1 MIKNKGFSH
10 SMNLVR
16 SFISAFHSRFRLTIL
31 TCLLVIGFVSSNTT
45 GAEAYSGTLNL
56 KNADIR
62 EVVTQISAITGK
74 SFIIDPRVKGNVT
87 VVSNTKMDSDTTYEL
102 FLSVLRVH
110 GYAAV
115 PSGNVIRIVQQVLAK
130 QSGNPGD
137 FNDNINSEELVTQVI
152 SVRNTES
159 TELVKILR
167 PLIPQYGHIA
177 GLTSPNALIISD
189 HASNIAR
196 LSEIVNRIDV
206 AESSTT
212 EIVQLKEAWVED
224 MVALLEQLAP
234 EQIGKSAKGPNK
246 VTLVASER
254 TNSIVIKGD
263 PGSIRKVVALI
274 EQLDIPANRAGTIQV
289 VRLAHSDAAELAT
302 ILKELVT
309 QTSKGDKPGQD
320 ISTSIQADEALNALV
335 IRADPTTMAELKEII
350 AKLDI
355 RRLQVLI
362 EAVIV
367 EVTSTFSR
375 ELGTEFAVYDAESK
389 VPLIST
395 AKSTGSLLS
404 ILTSIASG
412 GATVPTIDSNIIGAG
427 DVRDSGSSFALLINA
442 LATNNDVDLLSTPS
456 ITTMDNEEAKIVV
469 GQNVPFRTGSTTTG
483 SNGATNP
490 FTTIQRQD
498 VGLTL
503 QVTPHVHD
511 GSLIRLEIS
520 QEVSEV
526 VENQNIGSGGSA
538 DLITSKSTIDTTVL
552 ADNNEIIVLGGLIR
566 NNTTNTVNKVPLLGD
581 IPFLG
586 RLFKSTSTDNEKKN
600 LMIFLRPTVLDSV
613 DKIKEVTARKYSGVW
628 EVEIEGTE
636 PRNSLSEL
644 FNGKR

>member
-1 MIKNKGFSH
+1 
-10 SMNLVR
+10 MNLVSR
-16 SFISAFHSRFRLTIL
+16 TTLMSLFMFRRAAIS
-31 TCLLVIGFVSSNTT
+31 CLLIAGLAGSMNTY
-45 GAEAYSGTLNL
+45 AEGYSGTLNL

-87 VVSNTKMDSDTTYEL
+87 VVSNTKMDRDTTYEL

-137 FNDNINSEELVTQVI
+137 FSDNTSSEELVTQVI
-152 SVRNTES
+152 SVRNTAS
-159 TELVKILR
+159 AELVKILR

-196 LSEIVNRIDV
+196 LAEIVNRIDV
-206 AESSTT
+206 AETSTT

-234 EQIGKSAKGPNK
+234 EQIGKGAKGPNK
-246 VTLVASER
+246 ITLVASER

-263 PGSIRKVVALI
+263 PGSISRVVALI
-274 EQLDIPANRAGTIQV
+274 KQLDIPANRAGTIQV
-289 VRLAHSDAAELAT
+289 VRLAHSDAAELAA
-302 ILKELVT
+302 ILKELIS
-309 QTSKGDKPGQD
+309 QNGKGDKPGQD
-320 ISTSIQADEALNALV
+320 IATSIQADEALNALV
-335 IRADPTTMAELKEII
+335 IKADPSTMAELKDII
-350 AKLDI
+350 AKLDV

-367 EVTSTFSR
+367 EVTTTFNR
-375 ELGTEFAVYDAESK
+375 KLGTEFSVVDAGSN

-395 AKSTGSLLS
+395 TNTNISNLVN
-404 ILTSIASG
+404 SIATAAAG
-412 GATVPTIDSNIIGAG
+412 GATALPSLDSNVVGAG
-427 DVRDSGSSFALLINA
+427 RLSETGSNFALLISA
-442 LATNNDVDLLSTPS
+442 LATNNNVDLLSTPS
-456 ITTMDNEEAKIVV
+456 ITTMDNEEAKIFV

-483 SNGATNP
+483 SNGTTNP
-490 FTTIQRQD
+490 FTTIQRQE

-503 QVTPHVHD
+503 DVTPHVHD

-526 VENQNIGSGGSA
+526 VENQNIGSAGSA
-538 DLITSKSTIDTTVL
+538 DLITSTSTIDTTVL
-552 ADNNEIIVLGGLIR
+552 ADNNEIIILGGLIR
-566 NNTTNTVNKVPLLGD
+566 NNTTGTENKVPFLGD
-581 IPFLG
+581 IPVLG
-586 RLFKSTSTDNEKKN
+586 RLFKSTSTGTEKKN
-600 LMIFLRPTVLDSV
+600 LMIFLRPTVLNSV
-613 DKIKEVTARKYSGVW
+613 EKVKEVTARKYSGVW

-636 PRNSLSEL
+636 PRGSLSDL
-644 FNGKR
+644 FDGKH

>member
-1 MIKNKGFSH
+1 
-10 SMNLVR
+10 MNLVSR
-16 SFISAFHSRFRLTIL
+16 TTLMSLFMFRRAAIS
-31 TCLLVIGFVSSNTT
+31 CLLIAGLAGSMNTY
-45 GAEAYSGTLNL
+45 AEGYSGTLNL

-87 VVSNTKMDSDTTYEL
+87 VVSNTKMDRDTTYEL

-137 FNDNINSEELVTQVI
+137 FSDNTSSEELVTQVI
-152 SVRNTES
+152 SVRNTAS
-159 TELVKILR
+159 AELVKILR

-196 LSEIVNRIDV
+196 LAEIVNRIDV

-234 EQIGKSAKGPNK
+234 EQIGKGAKGPNK
-246 VTLVASER
+246 ITLVASER

-263 PGSIRKVVALI
+263 PGSISRVVALI
-274 EQLDIPANRAGTIQV
+274 KQLDIPANRAGTIQV
-289 VRLAHSDAAELAT
+289 VRLAHSDAAELAA
-302 ILKELVT
+302 ILKELIS
-309 QTSKGDKPGQD
+309 QNGKGDKPGQD
-320 ISTSIQADEALNALV
+320 IATSIQADEALNALV
-335 IRADPTTMAELKEII
+335 IKADPSTMAELKDII
-350 AKLDI
+350 AKLDV

-367 EVTSTFSR
+367 EVTTTFNR
-375 ELGTEFAVYDAESK
+375 KLGTEFSVVDAGSN

-395 AKSTGSLLS
+395 TNTNISNLVN
-404 ILTSIASG
+404 SIATAAAG
-412 GATVPTIDSNIIGAG
+412 GATALPSLDSNVVGAG
-427 DVRDSGSSFALLINA
+427 RLSETGSNFALLISA
-442 LATNNDVDLLSTPS
+442 LATNNNVDLLSTPS
-456 ITTMDNEEAKIVV
+456 ITTMDNEEAKIFV

-483 SNGATNP
+483 SNGTTNP
-490 FTTIQRQD
+490 FTTIQRQE

-503 QVTPHVHD
+503 DVTPHVHD

-526 VENQNIGSGGSA
+526 VENQNIGSAGSA
-538 DLITSKSTIDTTVL
+538 DLITSTSTIDTTVL
-552 ADNNEIIVLGGLIR
+552 ADNNEIIILGGLIR
-566 NNTTNTVNKVPLLGD
+566 NNTTGTENKVPFLGD
-581 IPFLG
+581 IPVLG
-586 RLFKSTSTDNEKKN
+586 RLFKSTTTGTEKKN
-600 LMIFLRPTVLDSV
+600 LMIFLRPTVLNSV
-613 DKIKEVTARKYSGVW
+613 EKVKEVTARKYSG
-628 EVEIEGTE
+628 
-636 PRNSLSEL
+636 SLGS
-644 FNGKR
+644 RD

>member
-1 MIKNKGFSH
+1 
-10 SMNLVR
+10 MNLV
-16 SFISAFHSRFRLTIL
+16 SRTTLMSLFMLRRAAIN
-31 TCLLVIGFVSSNTT
+31 CLLIAGLASSMNTY
-45 GAEAYSGTLNL
+45 AEGYSGTLNL

-87 VVSNTKMDSDTTYEL
+87 VVSNTKMDRDTTYEL

-137 FNDNINSEELVTQVI
+137 FSDNTSSEELVTQVI
-152 SVRNTES
+152 SVRNTAS
-159 TELVKILR
+159 AELVKILR

-196 LSEIVNRIDV
+196 LAEIVNRIDV
-206 AESSTT
+206 AETSTT

-234 EQIGKSAKGPNK
+234 EQIGKGAKGPNK
-246 VTLVASER
+246 ITLVASER

-263 PGSIRKVVALI
+263 PGSISRVVALI
-274 EQLDIPANRAGTIQV
+274 KQLDIPANRAGTIQV
-289 VRLAHSDAAELAT
+289 VRLAHSDAAELAA
-302 ILKELVT
+302 ILKELIS
-309 QTSKGDKPGQD
+309 QNGKGDKPGQD
-320 ISTSIQADEALNALV
+320 IATSIQADEALNALV
-335 IRADPTTMAELKEII
+335 IKADPSTMAELKDII
-350 AKLDI
+350 AKLDV

-367 EVTSTFSR
+367 EVTTTFNR
-375 ELGTEFAVYDAESK
+375 KLGTEFSVVDAGSN

-395 AKSTGSLLS
+395 TNTNISNLVN
-404 ILTSIASG
+404 SIATAAAG
-412 GATVPTIDSNIIGAG
+412 GATALPSLDSNVVGAG
-427 DVRDSGSSFALLINA
+427 RLSETGSNFALLISA
-442 LATNNDVDLLSTPS
+442 LATNNNVDLLSTPS
-456 ITTMDNEEAKIVV
+456 ITTMDNEEAKIFV

-483 SNGATNP
+483 SNGTTNP
-490 FTTIQRQD
+490 FTTIQRQE

-503 QVTPHVHD
+503 DVTPHVHD

-526 VENQNIGSGGSA
+526 VENQNIGSAGSA
-538 DLITSKSTIDTTVL
+538 DLITSTSTIDTTVL
-552 ADNNEIIVLGGLIR
+552 ADNNEIIILGGLIR
-566 NNTTNTVNKVPLLGD
+566 NNTTGTENKVPFLGD
-581 IPFLG
+581 IPVLG
-586 RLFKSTSTDNEKKN
+586 RLFKSTSTGTEKKN
-600 LMIFLRPTVLDSV
+600 LMIFLRPTVLNSV
-613 DKIKEVTARKYSGVW
+613 EKVKEVTARKYSGVW

-636 PRNSLSEL
+636 PRGSLSDL
-644 FNGKR
+644 FDGKH

>member
-1 MIKNKGFSH
+1 
-10 SMNLVR
+10 MNLVSR
-16 SFISAFHSRFRLTIL
+16 TTLMSLFMLRRAAIS
-31 TCLLVIGFVSSNTT
+31 CLLIAGLASSMNTY
-45 GAEAYSGTLNL
+45 AEGYSGTLNL

-137 FNDNINSEELVTQVI
+137 FSDNTSSEELVTQVI
-152 SVRNTES
+152 SVRNTAS
-159 TELVKILR
+159 AELVKILR

-196 LSEIVNRIDV
+196 LAEIVNRIDV

-234 EQIGKSAKGPNK
+234 EQIGKGAKGPNK
-246 VTLVASER
+246 ITLVASER

-263 PGSIRKVVALI
+263 PGSISRVVALI
-274 EQLDIPANRAGTIQV
+274 QQLDIPANRAGTIQV
-289 VRLAHSDAAELAT
+289 VRLAHSDAAELAA
-302 ILKELVT
+302 ILKELIS
-309 QTSKGDKPGQD
+309 QNGKGDKPGQD
-320 ISTSIQADEALNALV
+320 IATSIQADEALNALV
-335 IRADPTTMAELKEII
+335 IKADPSTMAELKDII
-350 AKLDI
+350 AKLDV

-367 EVTSTFSR
+367 EVTTTFNR
-375 ELGTEFAVYDAESK
+375 KLGTEFSVVDAGSN

-395 AKSTGSLLS
+395 TNTNISNLVN
-404 ILTSIASG
+404 SIATAAAG
-412 GATVPTIDSNIIGAG
+412 GATALPSLDSNVVGAG
-427 DVRDSGSSFALLINA
+427 RLSETGSNFALLISA
-442 LATNNDVDLLSTPS
+442 LATNNNVDLLSTPS
-456 ITTMDNEEAKIVV
+456 ITTMDNEEAKIFV

-483 SNGATNP
+483 SNGTTNP
-490 FTTIQRQD
+490 FTTIQRQE

-503 QVTPHVHD
+503 DVTPHVHD

-526 VENQNIGSGGSA
+526 VENQNIGSAGSA
-538 DLITSKSTIDTTVL
+538 DLITSTSTIDTTVL
-552 ADNNEIIVLGGLIR
+552 ADNNEIIILGGLIR
-566 NNTTNTVNKVPLLGD
+566 NNTTGTENKVPFLGD
-581 IPFLG
+581 IPVLG
-586 RLFKSTSTDNEKKN
+586 RLFKSTTTGTEKKN
-600 LMIFLRPTVLDSV
+600 LMIFLRPTVLNSV
-613 DKIKEVTARKYSGVW
+613 EKVKEVTARKYSGVW

-636 PRNSLSEL
+636 PRGSLSDL
-644 FNGKR
+644 FDGKH

>member
-1 MIKNKGFSH
+1 
-10 SMNLVR
+10 MNLVSR
-16 SFISAFHSRFRLTIL
+16 TTLMSLFMLKRAAIS
-31 TCLLVIGFVSSNTT
+31 CLLIAGLASSMNTY
-45 GAEAYSGTLNL
+45 AEGYSGTLNL

-137 FNDNINSEELVTQVI
+137 FSDNTSSEELVTQVI
-152 SVRNTES
+152 SVRNTAS
-159 TELVKILR
+159 AELVKILR

-196 LSEIVNRIDV
+196 LAEIVNRIDV

-234 EQIGKSAKGPNK
+234 EQIGKGAKGPNK
-246 VTLVASER
+246 ITLVASER

-263 PGSIRKVVALI
+263 PGSISRVVALI
-274 EQLDIPANRAGTIQV
+274 KQLDIPANRAGTIQV
-289 VRLAHSDAAELAT
+289 VRLAHSDAAELAA
-302 ILKELVT
+302 ILKELIS
-309 QTSKGDKPGQD
+309 QNGKGDKPGQD

-335 IRADPTTMAELKEII
+335 IKADPSTMAELKDII
-350 AKLDI
+350 AKLDV

-367 EVTSTFSR
+367 EVTTTFNR
-375 ELGTEFAVYDAESK
+375 KLGTEFSVVDAGSN

-395 AKSTGSLLS
+395 TNTNISNLVN
-404 ILTSIASG
+404 SIATAAAG
-412 GATVPTIDSNIIGAG
+412 GATALPSLDSNVVGAG
-427 DVRDSGSSFALLINA
+427 RLSETGSNFALLISA
-442 LATNNDVDLLSTPS
+442 LATNNNVDLLSTPS
-456 ITTMDNEEAKIVV
+456 ITTMDNEEAKIFV

-483 SNGATNP
+483 SNGTTNP
-490 FTTIQRQD
+490 FTTIQRQE

-503 QVTPHVHD
+503 DVTPHVHD

-526 VENQNIGSGGSA
+526 VENQNIGSAGSA
-538 DLITSKSTIDTTVL
+538 DLITSTSTIDTTVL
-552 ADNNEIIVLGGLIR
+552 ADNNEIIILGGLIR
-566 NNTTNTVNKVPLLGD
+566 NNTTGTENKVPFLGD
-581 IPFLG
+581 IPVLG
-586 RLFKSTSTDNEKKN
+586 RLFKSTTTGTEKKN
-600 LMIFLRPTVLDSV
+600 LMIFLRPTVLNSV
-613 DKIKEVTARKYSGVW
+613 EKVKEVTARKYSGVW

-636 PRNSLSEL
+636 PRGSLSDL
-644 FNGKR
+644 FDGKH

>member
-1 MIKNKGFSH
+1 
-10 SMNLVR
+10 MNLVSR
-16 SFISAFHSRFRLTIL
+16 TTLMSLFMLKRAAIS
-31 TCLLVIGFVSSNTT
+31 CLLIAGLASSMNTY
-45 GAEAYSGTLNL
+45 AEGYSGTLNL

-137 FNDNINSEELVTQVI
+137 FSDNTSSEELVTQVI

-159 TELVKILR
+159 AELVKILR

-196 LSEIVNRIDV
+196 LAEIVNRIDV
-206 AESSTT
+206 VQSSTT

-234 EQIGKSAKGPNK
+234 EQIGKGAKGPNK
-246 VTLVASER
+246 ITLVASER

-263 PGSIRKVVALI
+263 PGSISRVVALI
-274 EQLDIPANRAGTIQV
+274 QQLDIPANRAGTIQV

-302 ILKELVT
+302 ILKELIS
-309 QTSKGDKPGQD
+309 QNGKGDKPGQD
-320 ISTSIQADEALNALV
+320 IATSIQADEALNALV
-335 IRADPTTMAELKEII
+335 IKADPSTMAELKDII
-350 AKLDI
+350 AKLDV

-367 EVTSTFSR
+367 EVTTTFNR
-375 ELGTEFAVYDAESK
+375 KLGTEFSVVDAGSN

-395 AKSTGSLLS
+395 TNTNISNLVN
-404 ILTSIASG
+404 SIATAAAG
-412 GATVPTIDSNIIGAG
+412 GATALPSLDSNVVGAG
-427 DVRDSGSSFALLINA
+427 RLSETGSNFALLISA
-442 LATNNDVDLLSTPS
+442 LATNNNVDLLSTPS
-456 ITTMDNEEAKIVV
+456 ITTMDNEEAKIFV

-483 SNGATNP
+483 SNGTTNP
-490 FTTIQRQD
+490 FTTIQRQE

-503 QVTPHVHD
+503 DVTPHVHD
-511 GSLIRLEIS
+511 GTLIRLEIS

-526 VENQNIGSGGSA
+526 VENQNIGSAGSA
-538 DLITSKSTIDTTVL
+538 DLITSTSTIDTTVL
-552 ADNNEIIVLGGLIR
+552 ADNNEIIILGGLIR
-566 NNTTNTVNKVPLLGD
+566 NNTTGTENKVPFLGD
-581 IPFLG
+581 IPVLG
-586 RLFKSTSTDNEKKN
+586 RLFKSTTTGTEKKN
-600 LMIFLRPTVLDSV
+600 LMIFLRPTVLNSV
-613 DKIKEVTARKYSGVW
+613 EKVKEVTARKYSGVW

-636 PRNSLSEL
+636 PRGSLSDL
-644 FNGKR
+644 FDGKH

>member
-1 MIKNKGFSH
+1 
-10 SMNLVR
+10 
-16 SFISAFHSRFRLTIL
+16 
-31 TCLLVIGFVSSNTT
+31 
-45 GAEAYSGTLNL
+45 
-56 KNADIR
+56 
-62 EVVTQISAITGK
+62 
-74 SFIIDPRVKGNVT
+74 
-87 VVSNTKMDSDTTYEL
+87 MDSDTTYEL

-137 FNDNINSEELVTQVI
+137 FSDNTSSEELVTQVI

-159 TELVKILR
+159 AELVKILR

-196 LSEIVNRIDV
+196 LAEIVNRIDV
-206 AESSTT
+206 VQSSTT

-234 EQIGKSAKGPNK
+234 EQIGKGAKGPNK
-246 VTLVASER
+246 ITLVASER

-263 PGSIRKVVALI
+263 PGSISRVVALI
-274 EQLDIPANRAGTIQV
+274 QQLDIPANRAGTIQV
-289 VRLAHSDAAELAT
+289 VRLAHSDAAELAA
-302 ILKELVT
+302 ILKELIS
-309 QTSKGDKPGQD
+309 QNGKGDKPGQD
-320 ISTSIQADEALNALV
+320 IATSIQADEALNALV
-335 IRADPTTMAELKEII
+335 IKADPSTMAELKDII
-350 AKLDI
+350 AKLDV

-367 EVTSTFSR
+367 EVTTTFNR
-375 ELGTEFAVYDAESK
+375 KLGTEFSVVDAGSN

-395 AKSTGSLLS
+395 TNTNISNLVN
-404 ILTSIASG
+404 SIATAAAG
-412 GATVPTIDSNIIGAG
+412 GATALPSLDSNVVGAG
-427 DVRDSGSSFALLINA
+427 RLSETGSNFALLISA
-442 LATNNDVDLLSTPS
+442 LATNNNVDLLSTPS
-456 ITTMDNEEAKIVV
+456 ITTMDNEEAKIFV

-483 SNGATNP
+483 SNGTTNP
-490 FTTIQRQD
+490 FTTIQRQE

-503 QVTPHVHD
+503 DVTPHVHD

-526 VENQNIGSGGSA
+526 VENQNIGSAGSA
-538 DLITSKSTIDTTVL
+538 DLITSTSTIDTTVL
-552 ADNNEIIVLGGLIR
+552 ADNNEIIILGGLIR
-566 NNTTNTVNKVPLLGD
+566 NNTTGTENKVPFLGD
-581 IPFLG
+581 IPVLG
-586 RLFKSTSTDNEKKN
+586 RLFKSTTTGTEKKN
-600 LMIFLRPTVLDSV
+600 LMIFLRPTVLNSV
-613 DKIKEVTARKYSGVW
+613 EKVKEVTARKYSGVW

-636 PRNSLSEL
+636 PRGSLSDL
-644 FNGKR
+644 FDGKH

>member
-1 MIKNKGFSH
+1 
-10 SMNLVR
+10 MNLVSR
-16 SFISAFHSRFRLTIL
+16 TTLMSLFMFRRAAIS
-31 TCLLVIGFVSSNTT
+31 CLLIAGLAGSMNTY
-45 GAEAYSGTLNL
+45 AEGYSGTLNL

-87 VVSNTKMDSDTTYEL
+87 VVSNTKMDRDTTYEL

-137 FNDNINSEELVTQVI
+137 FSDNTSSEELVTQVI
-152 SVRNTES
+152 SVRNTAS
-159 TELVKILR
+159 AELVKILR

-196 LSEIVNRIDV
+196 LAEIVNRIDI

-234 EQIGKSAKGPNK
+234 EQIGKGAKGPNK
-246 VTLVASER
+246 ITLVASER

-263 PGSIRKVVALI
+263 PGSISRVVALI
-274 EQLDIPANRAGTIQV
+274 KQLDIPANRAGTIQV
-289 VRLAHSDAAELAT
+289 VRLAHSDAAELAA
-302 ILKELVT
+302 ILKELIS
-309 QTSKGDKPGQD
+309 QNGKGDKPGQD
-320 ISTSIQADEALNALV
+320 IATSIQADEALNALV
-335 IRADPTTMAELKEII
+335 IKADPSTMAELKDII
-350 AKLDI
+350 AKLDV

-367 EVTSTFSR
+367 EVTTTFNR
-375 ELGTEFAVYDAESK
+375 KLGTEFSVVDAGSN

-395 AKSTGSLLS
+395 TNTNISNLVN
-404 ILTSIASG
+404 SIATAAAG
-412 GATVPTIDSNIIGAG
+412 GATALPSLDSNVVGAG
-427 DVRDSGSSFALLINA
+427 RLSETGSNFALLISA
-442 LATNNDVDLLSTPS
+442 LATNNNVDLLSTPS
-456 ITTMDNEEAKIVV
+456 ITTMDNEEAKIFV

-483 SNGATNP
+483 SNGTTNP
-490 FTTIQRQD
+490 FTTIQRQE

-503 QVTPHVHD
+503 DVTPHVHD

-526 VENQNIGSGGSA
+526 VENQNIGSAGSA
-538 DLITSKSTIDTTVL
+538 DLITSTSTIDTTVL
-552 ADNNEIIVLGGLIR
+552 ADNNEIIILGGLIR
-566 NNTTNTVNKVPLLGD
+566 NNTTGTENKVPFLGD
-581 IPFLG
+581 IPVLG
-586 RLFKSTSTDNEKKN
+586 RLFKSTSTGTEKKN
-600 LMIFLRPTVLDSV
+600 LMIFLRPTVLNSV
-613 DKIKEVTARKYSGVW
+613 EKVKEVTARKYSGVW

-636 PRNSLSEL
+636 PRGSLSDL
-644 FNGKR
+644 FDGKH

>member
-1 MIKNKGFSH
+1 
-10 SMNLVR
+10 MNLVSR
-16 SFISAFHSRFRLTIL
+16 TTLMSLFMFRRAAIS
-31 TCLLVIGFVSSNTT
+31 CLLIAGLAGSMNTY
-45 GAEAYSGTLNL
+45 AEGYSGTLNL

-87 VVSNTKMDSDTTYEL
+87 VVSNTKMDRDTTYEL

-137 FNDNINSEELVTQVI
+137 FSDNTSSEELVTQVI
-152 SVRNTES
+152 SVRNTAS
-159 TELVKILR
+159 AELVKILR

-196 LSEIVNRIDV
+196 LAEIVNRIDV
-206 AESSTT
+206 VQSSTT

-234 EQIGKSAKGPNK
+234 EQIGKGAKGPNK
-246 VTLVASER
+246 ITLVASER

-263 PGSIRKVVALI
+263 PGSISRVVALI
-274 EQLDIPANRAGTIQV
+274 KQLDIPANRAGTIQV
-289 VRLAHSDAAELAT
+289 VRLAHSDAAELAA
-302 ILKELVT
+302 ILKELIS
-309 QTSKGDKPGQD
+309 QNGKGDKPGQD
-320 ISTSIQADEALNALV
+320 IATSIQADEALNALV
-335 IRADPTTMAELKEII
+335 IKADPSTMAELKDII
-350 AKLDI
+350 AKLDV

-367 EVTSTFSR
+367 EVTTTFNR
-375 ELGTEFAVYDAESK
+375 KLGTEFSVVDAGSN

-395 AKSTGSLLS
+395 TNTNISNLVN
-404 ILTSIASG
+404 SIATAAAG
-412 GATVPTIDSNIIGAG
+412 GATALPSLDSNVVGAG
-427 DVRDSGSSFALLINA
+427 RLSETGSNFALLISA
-442 LATNNDVDLLSTPS
+442 LATNNNVDLLSTPS
-456 ITTMDNEEAKIVV
+456 ITTMDNEEAKIFV

-483 SNGATNP
+483 SNGTTNP
-490 FTTIQRQD
+490 FTTIQRQE

-503 QVTPHVHD
+503 DVTPHVHD

-526 VENQNIGSGGSA
+526 VENQNIGSAGSA
-538 DLITSKSTIDTTVL
+538 DLITSTSTIDTTVL
-552 ADNNEIIVLGGLIR
+552 ADNNEIIILGGLIR
-566 NNTTNTVNKVPLLGD
+566 NNTTGTENKVPFLGD
-581 IPFLG
+581 IPVLG
-586 RLFKSTSTDNEKKN
+586 RLFKSTTTGTEKKN
-600 LMIFLRPTVLDSV
+600 LMIFLRPTVLNSV
-613 DKIKEVTARKYSGVW
+613 EKVKEVTARKYSGVW

-636 PRNSLSEL
+636 PRGSLSDL
-644 FNGKR
+644 FDGKH

>member
-1 MIKNKGFSH
+1 MSLFMLKRAAISCLLIAGLAS
-10 SMNLVR
+10 SMN
-16 SFISAFHSRFRLTIL
+16 TY
-31 TCLLVIGFVSSNTT
+31 
-45 GAEAYSGTLNL
+45 AEGYSGTLNL

-137 FNDNINSEELVTQVI
+137 FSDNTSSEELVTQVI
-152 SVRNTES
+152 SVRNTAS
-159 TELVKILR
+159 AELVKILR

-196 LSEIVNRIDV
+196 LAEIVNRIDV
-206 AESSTT
+206 VQSSTT

-234 EQIGKSAKGPNK
+234 EQIGKGAKGPNK
-246 VTLVASER
+246 ITLVASER

-263 PGSIRKVVALI
+263 PGSISRVVALI
-274 EQLDIPANRAGTIQV
+274 QQLDIPANRAGTIQV
-289 VRLAHSDAAELAT
+289 VRLAHSDAAELAA
-302 ILKELVT
+302 ILKELIS
-309 QTSKGDKPGQD
+309 QNGKGDKPGQD
-320 ISTSIQADEALNALV
+320 IATSIQADEALNALV
-335 IRADPTTMAELKEII
+335 IKADPSTMAELKDII
-350 AKLDI
+350 AKLDV

-367 EVTSTFSR
+367 EVTTTFNR
-375 ELGTEFAVYDAESK
+375 KLGTEFSVVDAGSN

-395 AKSTGSLLS
+395 TNTNISNLVN
-404 ILTSIASG
+404 SIATAAAG
-412 GATVPTIDSNIIGAG
+412 GATALPSLDSNVVGAG
-427 DVRDSGSSFALLINA
+427 RLSETGSNFALLISA
-442 LATNNDVDLLSTPS
+442 LATNNNVDLLSTPS
-456 ITTMDNEEAKIVV
+456 ITTMDNEEAKIFV

-483 SNGATNP
+483 SNGTTNP
-490 FTTIQRQD
+490 FTTIQRQE

-503 QVTPHVHD
+503 DVTPHVHD

-526 VENQNIGSGGSA
+526 VENQNIGSAGSA
-538 DLITSKSTIDTTVL
+538 DLITSTSTIDTTVL
-552 ADNNEIIVLGGLIR
+552 ADNNEIIILGGLIR
-566 NNTTNTVNKVPLLGD
+566 NNTTGTENKVPFLGD
-581 IPFLG
+581 IPVLG
-586 RLFKSTSTDNEKKN
+586 RLFKSTTTGTEKKN
-600 LMIFLRPTVLDSV
+600 LMIFLRPTVLNSV
-613 DKIKEVTARKYSGVW
+613 EKVKEVTARKYSGVW

-636 PRNSLSEL
+636 PRGSLSDL
-644 FNGKR
+644 FDGKH

>member
-1 MIKNKGFSH
+1 
-10 SMNLVR
+10 MNLVSR
-16 SFISAFHSRFRLTIL
+16 TTLMSLFMLKRAAIS
-31 TCLLVIGFVSSNTT
+31 CLLIAGLAGSMNTY
-45 GAEAYSGTLNL
+45 AEGYSGTLNL

-87 VVSNTKMDSDTTYEL
+87 VVSNTKMDRDTTYEL

-137 FNDNINSEELVTQVI
+137 FSDNTSSEELVTQVI

-159 TELVKILR
+159 AELVKILR

-196 LSEIVNRIDV
+196 LAEIVNRIDV
-206 AESSTT
+206 VQSSTT

-234 EQIGKSAKGPNK
+234 EQIGKGAKGPNK
-246 VTLVASER
+246 ITLVASER

-263 PGSIRKVVALI
+263 PGSISRVVALI
-274 EQLDIPANRAGTIQV
+274 KQLDIPANRAGTIQV
-289 VRLAHSDAAELAT
+289 VRLAHSDAAELAA
-302 ILKELVT
+302 ILKELIS
-309 QTSKGDKPGQD
+309 QNGKGDKPGQD
-320 ISTSIQADEALNALV
+320 IATSIQADEALNALV
-335 IRADPTTMAELKEII
+335 IKADPSTMAELKDII
-350 AKLDI
+350 AKLDV

-367 EVTSTFSR
+367 EVTTTFNR
-375 ELGTEFAVYDAESK
+375 KLGTEFSVVDAGSN

-395 AKSTGSLLS
+395 TNTNISNLVN
-404 ILTSIASG
+404 SIATAAAG
-412 GATVPTIDSNIIGAG
+412 GATALPSLDSNVVGAG
-427 DVRDSGSSFALLINA
+427 RLSETGSNFALLISA
-442 LATNNDVDLLSTPS
+442 LATNNNVDLLSTPS
-456 ITTMDNEEAKIVV
+456 ITTMDNEEAKIFV

-483 SNGATNP
+483 SNGTTNP
-490 FTTIQRQD
+490 FTTIQRQE

-503 QVTPHVHD
+503 DVTPHVHD

-526 VENQNIGSGGSA
+526 VENQNIGSAGSA
-538 DLITSKSTIDTTVL
+538 DLITSTSTIDTTVL
-552 ADNNEIIVLGGLIR
+552 ADNNEIIILGGLIR
-566 NNTTNTVNKVPLLGD
+566 NNTTGTENKVPFLGD
-581 IPFLG
+581 IPVLG
-586 RLFKSTSTDNEKKN
+586 RLFKSTTTGTEKKN
-600 LMIFLRPTVLDSV
+600 LMIFLRPTVLNSV
-613 DKIKEVTARKYSGVW
+613 EKVKEVTARKYSGVW

-636 PRNSLSEL
+636 PRGSLSDL
-644 FNGKR
+644 FDGKH

>member
-1 MIKNKGFSH
+1 
-10 SMNLVR
+10 MNLV
-16 SFISAFHSRFRLTIL
+16 SRTTLMSLFMLRRAAIN
-31 TCLLVIGFVSSNTT
+31 CLLIAGLASSMNTY
-45 GAEAYSGTLNL
+45 AEGYSGTLNL

-137 FNDNINSEELVTQVI
+137 FSDNTSSEELVTQVI
-152 SVRNTES
+152 SVRNTAS
-159 TELVKILR
+159 AELVKILR

-196 LSEIVNRIDV
+196 LAEIVNRIDV
-206 AESSTT
+206 VQSSTT

-234 EQIGKSAKGPNK
+234 EQIGKGAKGPNK
-246 VTLVASER
+246 ITLVASER

-263 PGSIRKVVALI
+263 PGSISRVVALI
-274 EQLDIPANRAGTIQV
+274 KQLDIPANRAGTIQV
-289 VRLAHSDAAELAT
+289 VRLAHSDAAELAA
-302 ILKELVT
+302 ILKELIS
-309 QTSKGDKPGQD
+309 QNGKGDKPGQD

-335 IRADPTTMAELKEII
+335 IKADPSTMAELKDII
-350 AKLDI
+350 AKLDV

-367 EVTSTFSR
+367 EVTTTFNR
-375 ELGTEFAVYDAESK
+375 KLGTEFSVVDAGSN

-395 AKSTGSLLS
+395 TNTNISNLVN
-404 ILTSIASG
+404 SIATAAAG
-412 GATVPTIDSNIIGAG
+412 GATALPSLDSNVVGAG
-427 DVRDSGSSFALLINA
+427 RLSETGSNFALLISA
-442 LATNNDVDLLSTPS
+442 LATNNNVDLLSTPS
-456 ITTMDNEEAKIVV
+456 ITTMDNEEAKIFV

-483 SNGATNP
+483 SNGTTNP
-490 FTTIQRQD
+490 FTTIQRQE

-503 QVTPHVHD
+503 DVTPHVHD

-526 VENQNIGSGGSA
+526 VENQNIGSAGSA
-538 DLITSKSTIDTTVL
+538 DLITSTSTIDTTVL
-552 ADNNEIIVLGGLIR
+552 ADNNEIIILGGLIR
-566 NNTTNTVNKVPLLGD
+566 NNTTGTENKVPFLGD
-581 IPFLG
+581 IPVLG
-586 RLFKSTSTDNEKKN
+586 RLFKSTTTGTEKKN
-600 LMIFLRPTVLDSV
+600 LMIFLRPTVLNSV
-613 DKIKEVTARKYSGVW
+613 EKVKEVTARKYSGVW

-636 PRNSLSEL
+636 PRGSLSDL
-644 FNGKR
+644 FDGKH

>member
-1 MIKNKGFSH
+1 MNKVSRTTLMSLFMLRRAAINCLLIAGLAS
-10 SMNLVR
+10 SMN
-16 SFISAFHSRFRLTIL
+16 TY
-31 TCLLVIGFVSSNTT
+31 
-45 GAEAYSGTLNL
+45 AEGYSGTLNL

-137 FNDNINSEELVTQVI
+137 FSDNTSSEELVTQVI
-152 SVRNTES
+152 SVRNTAS
-159 TELVKILR
+159 AELVKILR

-196 LSEIVNRIDV
+196 LAEIVNRIDV
-206 AESSTT
+206 AETSTT

-234 EQIGKSAKGPNK
+234 EQIGKGAKGPNK
-246 VTLVASER
+246 ITLVASER

-263 PGSIRKVVALI
+263 PGSISRVVALI
-274 EQLDIPANRAGTIQV
+274 KQLDIPANRAGTIQV

-302 ILKELVT
+302 ILKELIS
-309 QTSKGDKPGQD
+309 QNGKGDKPGQD
-320 ISTSIQADEALNALV
+320 IATSIQADEALNALV
-335 IRADPTTMAELKEII
+335 IKADPSTMAELKDII
-350 AKLDI
+350 AKLDV

-367 EVTSTFSR
+367 EVTTTFNR
-375 ELGTEFAVYDAESK
+375 KLGTEFSVVDAGSN

-395 AKSTGSLLS
+395 TNTNISNLVN
-404 ILTSIASG
+404 SIATAAAG
-412 GATVPTIDSNIIGAG
+412 GATALPSLDSNVVGAG
-427 DVRDSGSSFALLINA
+427 RLSETGSNFALLISA
-442 LATNNDVDLLSTPS
+442 LATNNNVDLLSTPS
-456 ITTMDNEEAKIVV
+456 ITTMDNEEAKIFV

-483 SNGATNP
+483 SNGTTNP
-490 FTTIQRQD
+490 FTTIQRQE

-503 QVTPHVHD
+503 DVTPHVHD

-526 VENQNIGSGGSA
+526 VENQNIGSAGSA
-538 DLITSKSTIDTTVL
+538 DLITSTSTIDTTVL
-552 ADNNEIIVLGGLIR
+552 ADNNEIIILGGLIR
-566 NNTTNTVNKVPLLGD
+566 NNTTGTENKVPFLGD
-581 IPFLG
+581 IPVLG
-586 RLFKSTSTDNEKKN
+586 RLFKSTTTGTEKKN
-600 LMIFLRPTVLDSV
+600 LMIFLRPTVLNSV
-613 DKIKEVTARKYSGVW
+613 EKVKEVTARKYSGVW

-636 PRNSLSEL
+636 PRGSLSDL
-644 FNGKR
+644 FDGKH

>member
-1 MIKNKGFSH
+1 
-10 SMNLVR
+10 MNLVSR
-16 SFISAFHSRFRLTIL
+16 TTLMSLFMLKRAAIS
-31 TCLLVIGFVSSNTT
+31 CLLIAGLASSMNTY
-45 GAEAYSGTLNL
+45 AEGYSGTLNL

-137 FNDNINSEELVTQVI
+137 FSDNTSSEELVTQVI

-159 TELVKILR
+159 AELVKILR

-196 LSEIVNRIDV
+196 LAEIVNRIDV
-206 AESSTT
+206 VQSSTT

-234 EQIGKSAKGPNK
+234 EQIGKGAKGPNK
-246 VTLVASER
+246 ITLVASER

-263 PGSIRKVVALI
+263 PGSISRVVALI
-274 EQLDIPANRAGTIQV
+274 KQLDIPANRAGTIQV
-289 VRLAHSDAAELAT
+289 VRLAHSDAAELAA
-302 ILKELVT
+302 ILKELIS
-309 QTSKGDKPGQD
+309 QNGKGDKPGQD
-320 ISTSIQADEALNALV
+320 IATSIQADEALNALV
-335 IRADPTTMAELKEII
+335 IKADPSTMAELKDII
-350 AKLDI
+350 AKLDV

-367 EVTSTFSR
+367 EVTTTFNR
-375 ELGTEFAVYDAESK
+375 KLGTEFSVVDAGSN

-395 AKSTGSLLS
+395 TNTNISNLVN
-404 ILTSIASG
+404 SIATAAAG
-412 GATVPTIDSNIIGAG
+412 GATALPSLDSNVVGAG
-427 DVRDSGSSFALLINA
+427 RLSETGSNFALLISA
-442 LATNNDVDLLSTPS
+442 LATNNNVDLLSTPS
-456 ITTMDNEEAKIVV
+456 ITTMDNEEAKIFV

-483 SNGATNP
+483 SNGTTNP
-490 FTTIQRQD
+490 FTTIQRQE

-503 QVTPHVHD
+503 DVTPHVHD

-526 VENQNIGSGGSA
+526 VENQNIGSAGSA
-538 DLITSKSTIDTTVL
+538 DLITSTSTIDTTVL
-552 ADNNEIIVLGGLIR
+552 ADNNEIIILGGLIR
-566 NNTTNTVNKVPLLGD
+566 NNTTGTENKVPFLGD
-581 IPFLG
+581 IPVLG
-586 RLFKSTSTDNEKKN
+586 RLFKSTTTGTEKKN
-600 LMIFLRPTVLDSV
+600 LMIFLRPTVLNSV
-613 DKIKEVTARKYSGVW
+613 EKVKEVTARKYSGVW

-636 PRNSLSEL
+636 PRGSLSDL
-644 FNGKR
+644 FDGKH